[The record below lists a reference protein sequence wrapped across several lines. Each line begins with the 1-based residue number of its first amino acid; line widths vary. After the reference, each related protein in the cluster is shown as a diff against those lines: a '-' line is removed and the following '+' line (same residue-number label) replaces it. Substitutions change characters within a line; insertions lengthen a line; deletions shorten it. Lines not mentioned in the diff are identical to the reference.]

1 MDKTQ
6 LYIIRQSS
14 AKTAFDFI
22 SNAIK
27 SSDDK
32 YKGLTTKDGIQ
43 LAKRIESYV
52 INGE

>member
-14 AKTAFDFI
+14 AKTAFDFV

-27 SSDDK
+27 SSDDR
-32 YKGLTTKDGIQ
+32 YRGLTTKDAIT

>member
-1 MDKTQ
+1 MDSTQ
-6 LYIIRQSS
+6 RYIIRQSS

-22 SNAIK
+22 GQAIK
-27 SSDDK
+27 SSDAK
-32 YKGLTTKDGIQ
+32 WQGLGSADALK